1 MKNWGEVKMIDK
13 LIDGLARGIM
23 GVSALLVFVITFL
36 QVLCRFVLKSPLPWS
51 TDILRLAFTYL
62 VFWGAAWCG
71 REKKHL
77 NVDVI
82 LTALPAG
89 VRRWTEIV
97 INLIL
102 CGFFSFLIYIGI
114 QFCLYGWTQTTSYLP
129 LPMSVYYA
137 SIPSAG
143 AAMLYYMIKI
153 LIRQIRDNG
162 EGQG

>member
-1 MKNWGEVKMIDK
+1 MKKWGEVKMIDK

-62 VFWGAAWCG
+62 VFWGAAWCV
-71 REKKHL
+71 REKEHL
-77 NVDVI
+77 NVDVV

-102 CGFFSFLIYIGI
+102 CGFSSSLSISGSSSASLDGRRPHPICRFPCQSTMQASPARERQCSTTWLKFS
-114 QFCLYGWTQTTSYLP
+114 
-129 LPMSVYYA
+129 
-137 SIPSAG
+137 
-143 AAMLYYMIKI
+143 
-153 LIRQIRDNG
+153 
-162 EGQG
+162 

>member
-1 MKNWGEVKMIDK
+1 MKKWGEVKMIDK

-62 VFWGAAWCG
+62 VFWGAAWCV
-71 REKKHL
+71 REKEHL

-102 CGFFSFLIYIGI
+102 CGFFIFLIYFGI
-114 QFCLYGWTQTTSYLP
+114 HFCIFGWTQTTSYLP

-143 AAMLYYMIKI
+143 AAMLSYMVKI

-162 EGQG
+162 EGQV